1 MTELHFALLALAV
14 VLLLAL
20 FGYNKWQ
27 ERRALRR
34 LDRSLRG
41 DVGDP
46 LFDAPVHAP
55 EAAPRPADELARG
68 PRIEPSFGPVAPT
81 PAPAPLPPLAAA
93 TAGEW
98 TEDPLLDFVLE
109 LRCAHAV
116 DGVAVIDAAASLAR
130 LDLGLPAVLVA
141 WDARTQQWVRPDR
154 FGFYSE
160 LLTAVQLAHRRHAL
174 DEIEASRFLAAIQ
187 QLAVELDADVDAPE
201 SARIVELAR
210 ELDALRAR
218 FDVQIGLTL
227 LSTSGP
233 WDAARLAETMAR
245 SGMSAAGPLRWQRVD
260 ADGRVLF
267 AATSGSLLVDRLVL
281 ELDVP
286 TAPPDAAP
294 LRAMATAAEQ
304 LAAALGARVVDDHG
318 RPIDGAAISAIHGQL
333 AALCAEMR
341 AAGVEPGSGRALRL
355 YA

>member
-1 MTELHFALLALAV
+1 
-14 VLLLAL
+14 L

-27 ERRALRR
+27 ERRTLRR

-46 LFDAPVHAP
+46 LFDAPA
-55 EAAPRPADELARG
+55 RPPPASRVADDPVRG
-68 PRIEPSFGPVAPT
+68 TRIEPSFGADEPARAPT
-81 PAPAPLPPLAAA
+81 PPAPVAAPI
-93 TAGEW
+93 EW
-98 TEDPLLDFVLE
+98 NEDPLLDFVLE

-130 LDLGLPAVLVA
+130 LGLELPVVVVA

-160 LLTAVQLAHRRHAL
+160 LLVAVQLAHRRHAL
-174 DEIEASRFLAAIQ
+174 DEIEASRFLAAVQ
-187 QLAVELDADVDAPE
+187 QLAVTLDADVDAPE

-227 LSTSGP
+227 LSTTGP
-233 WDAARLAETMAR
+233 WDAARLGEAMAR
-245 SGMSAAGPLRWQRVD
+245 VGMTAAGPLRWQRID

-286 TAPPDAAP
+286 VAPPEAAP

-304 LAAALGARVVDDHG
+304 LGAALGARVVDDHG
-318 RPIDGAAISAIHGQL
+318 HLIDGAAISAIHGQL
-333 AALCAEMR
+333 SALCAEMR

-355 YA
+355 YS